1 MTTNEK
7 IAALRAA
14 AKAAGADGVMLV
26 TSDPHSSEYL
36 PEHYASLNWFSGF
49 TGENSTLVVTGE
61 GSALWSDGRFYIQA
75 DRQLAGSEIESMHA
89 GAAGV
94 PTVEQYLK
102 DHLKAGQ
109 TMLTDGGCM
118 PAALFE
124 RYGAALAEAGAK
136 LVSRDVVS
144 PLWADARPAL
154 PDTPCFLLSRE
165 QTGAN
170 TDEKL
175 AAVRAELKKAG
186 ATALAVTQLDCAGW
200 LLNLRAH
207 DLPCTPPAKNSTQRS
222 IVTKA

>member
-1 MTTNEK
+1 
-7 IAALRAA
+7 
-14 AKAAGADGVMLV
+14 
-26 TSDPHSSEYL
+26 
-36 PEHYASLNWFSGF
+36 
-49 TGENSTLVVTGE
+49 
-61 GSALWSDGRFYIQA
+61 
-75 DRQLAGSEIESMHA
+75 MHA

-207 DLPCTPPAKNSTQRS
+207 DLPCTPLAIAYAFVTMDRCVLFLAGGRLDPDDATVLKKQRRGAAGLRRAAGLCGRAGPRRDGAGGEGFHQLRPVRRAAGQPAPDR
-222 IVTKA
+222 KAGADPSPR